1 MKNVDITGFV
11 LYLAIGIAATY
22 MMPGETTTEQTIAYV
37 VAIALL
43 LIIDLRS
50 YRQGLKRGSQIANE
64 VLRDLCE
71 TKKIK
76 VVRDV

>member
-1 MKNVDITGFV
+1 MKKFDVLGFA
-11 LYLAIGIAATY
+11 LYLALGIAATY
-22 MMPGETTTEQTIAYV
+22 MMPGDNTTEQTIAYV
-37 VAIALL
+37 VALALL

-50 YRQGLKRGSQIANE
+50 YRQGLKRGSEIANE

-76 VVRDV
+76 VVRNV

>member
-1 MKNVDITGFV
+1 MKNFDVTGLA
-11 LYLAIGIAATY
+11 LYLAFGIAASY
-22 MMPGETTTEQTIAYV
+22 MMPGENTTEQTIAYFV
-37 VAIALL
+37 TIALV

-50 YRQGLKRGSQIANE
+50 YRAGLKRGSEIAND

-76 VVRDV
+76 VVPNV

>member
-1 MKNVDITGFV
+1 
-11 LYLAIGIAATY
+11 

-64 VLRDLCE
+64 VLRVLCE